1 MVKKFV
7 HCHPKIKTINF
18 MIFVDMIVRSLNFR
32 CEDVL
37 NIHEFIWYEKEKKF
51 DTLCLSLSSY
61 G

>member
-18 MIFVDMIVRSLNFR
+18 IIFVDMIVRSLDFR

-37 NIHEFIWYEKEKKF
+37 NIHELIWYEKEKKSNR
-51 DTLCLSLSSY
+51 LCLSLSSC

>member
-1 MVKKFV
+1 
-7 HCHPKIKTINF
+7 

-32 CEDVL
+32 CEDIL

-51 DTLCLSLSSY
+51 DTLCLGLSSY